1 MFISNIDSIWG
12 LSSHTEIAL
21 EANPNDANA
30 AKWKDYNSAGI
41 NRISLG
47 VQSFNNTALKLL
59 GRDHNSEQAVRA
71 LSEATD
77 TFQSVSA
84 DLIFGWAG
92 QTKTDLTSDL
102 DTLLQLNLNHI
113 STYQLTIEDNTAF
126 AKAEARGLSRA
137 VNEDQSADFFEMI
150 LQNFADNGFDH
161 YEISNFAKPH
171 HQSEHNLAYW
181 RGYDYV
187 GVGPGAH
194 GRITQEGQRSATIC
208 EATPEG
214 YIKRVMDTGVGIK
227 EREDLSPE
235 DWAEEY
241 LLMGLR
247 INEGISLTRFKNIR
261 GEVLSERRYAPLLE
275 GGFLKLE
282 KDRLIA
288 TQKGRFVLNAV
299 TEALLV

>member
-1 MFISNIDSIWG
+1 MFISNIDAIWG

-59 GRDHNSEQAVRA
+59 GRDHNSEQAIRA

-84 DLIFGWAG
+84 DLIFGWAD